1 QPPAFRRRPGA
12 RPHGQFGRAMTGR
25 DLPTPEATTTPPWS
39 ERLRDRLPPEA
50 DGSTRHDPAEDSM
63 MLVLRGRRQ
72 PRAWMRIDDLVPN
85 GFGRTLRLGGIAG
98 IATILCATLMVAG
111 TWYVL
116 SPTTLRI
123 ALPPGGEAGVM
134 RVLAERLARR
144 ATDVRLQP
152 VEVADIRASAEA
164 MRAGKVDLAVVQP
177 DVLYPGNG
185 GTVAILRQEAIILL
199 SRTHE
204 KAVSQLNGKQV
215 AVLTNRTSDAELIRQ
230 ILAHYQVTAANVAVL
245 APNVAGLAP
254 SGAGLAPSG
263 AGLAPSGA
271 VLAPNGAV
279 LAPNGAVLAPNG
291 AVLAPNGAVLAPN

>member
-1 QPPAFRRRPGA
+1 
-12 RPHGQFGRAMTGR
+12 
-25 DLPTPEATTTPPWS
+25 
-39 ERLRDRLPPEA
+39 
-50 DGSTRHDPAEDSM
+50 
-63 MLVLRGRRQ
+63 
-72 PRAWMRIDDLVPN
+72 
-85 GFGRTLRLGGIAG
+85 
-98 IATILCATLMVAG
+98 TILCATLMVAG

-134 RVLAERLARR
+134 RVLAERLDRR

-152 VEVADIRASAEA
+152 GEVAGICASAEA

-230 ILAHYQVTAANVAVL
+230 ILAHYQVTAANVT
-245 APNVAGLAP
+245 
-254 SGAGLAPSG
+254 
-263 AGLAPSGA
+263 

-279 LAPNGAVLAPNG
+279 LAPSGAVAPNG
-291 AVLAPNGAVLAPN
+291 AGLAPNSVAPAPNGSETAPAAAGIDAVFLVATPGTEDAQRLLRIASALLGNGAAIVPLRAADIIARTLPDLSEMTLPPNALGSLPDEEVKTMGVSYRLVA